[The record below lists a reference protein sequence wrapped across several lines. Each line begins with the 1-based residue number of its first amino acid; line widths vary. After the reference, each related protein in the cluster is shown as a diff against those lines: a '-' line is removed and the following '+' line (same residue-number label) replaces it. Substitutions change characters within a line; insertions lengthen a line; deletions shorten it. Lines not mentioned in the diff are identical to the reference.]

1 MSGLEKLYTTRDL
14 AERYDCEPRAVAE
27 KAWRGEWPST
37 KVLGK
42 YRFTAAMVEW
52 IDSQQER
59 WPQNEPAPA
68 PAPKQP
74 KPQPAQQTR
83 QRRTPQ
89 PPPPLAAGTN
99 VRRLVAKERP
109 NRIGRSA

>member
-14 AERYDCEPRAVAE
+14 AERYSCKPRAVAE

-37 KVLGK
+37 KVLGE
-42 YRFTAAMVEW
+42 YRFTAEMVEW
-52 IDSQQER
+52 IDQQYQR
-59 WPQNEPAPA
+59 WPAEQAVAPQ
-68 PAPKQP
+68 QP
-74 KPQPAQQTR
+74 KPKPEPVRQTR

-89 PPPPLAAGTN
+89 PPSAPTAAGGN

-109 NRIGRSA
+109 NRIRGVS